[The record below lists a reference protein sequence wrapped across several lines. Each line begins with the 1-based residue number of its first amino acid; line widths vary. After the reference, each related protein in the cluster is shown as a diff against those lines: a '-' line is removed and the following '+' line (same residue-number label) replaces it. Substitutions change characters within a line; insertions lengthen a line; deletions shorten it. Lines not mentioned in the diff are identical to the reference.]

1 MSLHQR
7 PLLQQIPLPSKHPT
21 MGKSTSFQTQ
31 SYEDAEQA
39 IKYDDKN
46 IKAYYLMG

>member
-1 MSLHQR
+1 MSLQQR